1 MQDQIRYPARRRVQR
16 YKSHHILHRRKLYYM
31 SVQKK
36 HNFPT
41 EGSYYKRFKFQVM
54 QQSLKFGIVHDV
66 SADVMLAL
74 A

>member
-1 MQDQIRYPARRRVQR
+1 
-16 YKSHHILHRRKLYYM
+16 M

-74 A
+74 AWHHLERSALAGDGSHSTDQPLGRG